1 LLSLLPTTAFAI
13 AAFSSGST
21 APALPAEVHPSVTK
35 AFQQAIDAEADKDFQ
50 LSLALMHGI
59 LYNSGVKIRLKTA
72 NGKPITK
79 AAEQGL
85 DKALEVWQDVL
96 GRDNPIKLVDG
107 GQDSDLTIQFVDK
120 VPTKSYDTLGLIEM
134 RKEYS
139 WNRSRYEVKVSG
151 TIYIQ
156 TNYEGKNLNAAQ
168 YTEVIAHELGHLLG
182 LNDLANTG
190 QLMGP
195 MVFEKPISGPL
206 AHESNAVQIVRY
218 QAKRQWNSVIDKMNS
233 EPTTF
238 NSNEIQSCIEKY
250 LATCT
255 VGRPC
260 QQGKTKVGDLGGTQ
274 NGQINKLCNG
284 FNPGRFAAP

>member
-1 LLSLLPTTAFAI
+1 MLSLLPITALAV
-13 AAFSSGST
+13 AAVSSGST
-21 APALPAEVHPSVTK
+21 APALPAEVHPSVIK
-35 AFQQAIDAEADKDFQ
+35 AFQQAIDAEAGKDYQ
-50 LSLALMHGI
+50 LSLALMHGV

-79 AAEQGL
+79 AAEQGMSS
-85 DKALEVWQDVL
+85 ALSAWQDVL
-96 GRDNPIKLVDG
+96 GRDNPIKFVNAD
-107 GQDSDLTIQFVDK
+107 QDADLTIQFVDK
-120 VPTKSYDTLGLIEM
+120 VPSKAYDTLGLIEL

-139 WNRSRYEVKVSG
+139 WNRSRYEVEVSG

-195 MVFEKPISGPL
+195 MIFEKPISGPL
-206 AHESNAVQIVRY
+206 AHESNAVQTVRY

-233 EPTTF
+233 EPVSF
-238 NSNEIQSCIEKY
+238 SSNELQSCSEKY

-255 VGRPC
+255 VGKPC